1 MPRMDTPNPADQ
13 LIKIL
18 LIGEGKTRKTG
29 WAASAAADGFNVLYL
44 DGDVAAQTIAIP
56 EIKAKERIYLLPFGD
71 DLVDGTREP
80 LFQEYFKELCV
91 DPKYLWND
99 SRGIPFTRK
108 QWSAD
113 FTDDVWQIN
122 IGALDWRWVLVIDSW
137 TSIVES
143 VTLFAAS
150 TLDIDLATARVVD
163 MREVYRIV
171 GNRLNQFLTM
181 IRAANC
187 HVIVIAHPDEY
198 QKTKAPEGG
207 KVGSTLEKD
216 RIIEWT
222 KRIPKSSSRP
232 HSMSMSKYFT
242 DVAWTE
248 ITPSGKARLNFKQS
262 EDWICGGHFN
272 DAKDFDEYSFG
283 NLVRKIGG
291 TLPDGTQGLGEG
303 LIIHPNGSYVP
314 RGAKALDTNAA
325 AANKIDLSGSD
336 KPAQVSESSAAAGV
350 PGKGKS
356 LAELMGKS

>member
-1 MPRMDTPNPADQ
+1 MPRMDNPNAADQ
-13 LIKIL
+13 LIKML
-18 LIGEGKTRKTG
+18 MIGEGKTRKTG

-56 EIKAKERIYLLPFGD
+56 EIKDKHRIYLLPFGD
-71 DLVDGTREP
+71 DLIDGEREP
-80 LFQEYFKELCV
+80 LFQENFKELCL

-99 SRGIPFTRK
+99 SRGIPFHKK
-108 QWSAD
+108 QFSAD
-113 FTDDVWQIN
+113 FKDDVWQIN
-122 IGALDWRWVLVIDSW
+122 IGALDWHWVLVLDSW

-143 VTLFAAS
+143 CMLFAAK
-150 TLDIDLATARVVD
+150 TLDVDLATARVVD

-207 KVGSTLEKD
+207 KVGTTQEKD

-272 DAKDFDEYSFG
+272 DAADFETYSFG

-291 TLPDGTQGLGEG
+291 AIPDGNQPLGDG
-303 LIIHPNGSYVP
+303 LIIHPNGTYIP
-314 RGAKALDTNAA
+314 RGMKALDAQ
-325 AANKIDLSGSD
+325 AANEKPLDLSKESTAAVTP
-336 KPAQVSESSAAAGV
+336 PATPA
-350 PGKGKS
+350 KGKS
-356 LAELMGKS
+356 LSELMAAKGSS